1 MARQLAA
8 CPSCGAA
15 GTAMANRL
23 NHAQRAVL
31 TQYLRDSKQS
41 SGKLDFEAIAREV
54 DGLQGGRPVNSKTV
68 RYWFWRP
75 SGLVGAGSCSRGGRA
90 QERSLPHT
98 AVPIKRKKGP
108 EMNMAQ
114 KSILVKHFEEQ
125 SIRTVA
131 EYSAI
136 SAQIDNLE
144 GGKATNAKIVEVACC
159 AGDHLNLSVP
169 FSVIASGSTDWSFL
183 P

>member
-1 MARQLAA
+1 MAK
-8 CPSCGAA
+8 
-15 GTAMANRL
+15 RL

-31 TQYLRDSKQS
+31 TQYLFDSKQS
-41 SGKLDFEAIAREV
+41 SGKLDFEAIASEI

-75 SGLVGAGSCSRGGRA
+75 SGLVGVGGSCPRGGRA
-90 QERSLPHT
+90 QEISLPRKVQSTT
-98 AVPIKRKKGP
+98 AVPIKRKKEP

-131 EYSAI
+131 EYSDI
-136 SAQIDNLE
+136 SAQIDNLD

-159 AGDHLNLSVP
+159 AGDRLNLSLP
-169 FSVIASGSTDWSFL
+169 FSVVAPGSRNWLLL